1 MEVTSAIQSAATGAT
16 NTAANAAANTQS
28 GGALNSDF
36 ETFLKMLTTQM
47 RNQDPLNPV
56 DSADFAVQ
64 LATFSTVEQQ
74 VRTNDL
80 LGGLGARLD
89 TLGMGQLSGWIGME
103 ARADGPVNFAGNPI
117 TLTTEVDPAADAAE
131 LVVSDAQGVIV
142 QRLDIPAQSGR
153 IEWSGLDPAGIPLR
167 NGTYNISVH
176 SMSQGETIARHDA
189 QVNGRITEAR
199 LDQGAITLVME
210 SGQAIAASQVLG
222 LRPPEG

>member
-1 MEVTSAIQSAATGAT
+1 
-16 NTAANAAANTQS
+16 
-28 GGALNSDF
+28 
-36 ETFLKMLTTQM
+36 MLTTQM

-80 LGGLGARLD
+80 LGGLGTRLD

-103 ARADGPVNFAGNPI
+103 ARAAGPVNFVGNPI

-176 SMSQGETIARHDA
+176 SMSQDETIARHDA

-210 SGQAIAASQVLG
+210 SGQTIAASQVLG
-222 LRPPEG
+222 LRPPED

>member
-1 MEVTSAIQSAATGAT
+1 MEVTSATQSAAT
-16 NTAANAAANTQS
+16 AAANTAASSNANNQS

-74 VRTNDL
+74 VQTNDL
-80 LGGLGARLD
+80 LSGLGARLD

-103 ARADGPVNFAGNPI
+103 ARAEVPVNFKGTPV
-117 TLTTEVDPAADAAE
+117 TLNAEVDPAADSAE
-131 LVVSDAQGVIV
+131 LVVTDAQGVIT

-153 IEWSGLDPAGIPLR
+153 VEWSGLDPAGIPLR

-176 SMSQGETIARHDA
+176 SMSQDETIARHDA
-189 QVNGRITEAR
+189 QVSGRITEAR
-199 LDQGAITLVME
+199 LDGGEINLVME
-210 SGQAIAASQVLG
+210 SGQTISASQVLG

>member
-1 MEVTSAIQSAATGAT
+1 MDVTSAPQANPATAT

-80 LGGLGARLD
+80 LSGLSAGLN

-103 ARADGPVNFAGNPI
+103 ARADVPVKFTGTPI
-117 TLTTEVDPAADAAE
+117 TLTAEVDPAADSAE
-131 LVVSDAQGVIV
+131 MVVSNAQGIIV
-142 QRLDIPAQSGR
+142 QRLDIAPQSGR
-153 IEWSGLDPAGIPLR
+153 LEWSGLDSAGIPLR
-167 NGTYNISVH
+167 AGTYNISVH
-176 SMSQGETIARHDA
+176 SMAQDATIARHDA
-189 QVNGRITEAR
+189 QVHGRITEAR
-199 LDQGAITLVME
+199 LDQGEINLVLE
-210 SGQAIAASQVLG
+210 SGQTIAASQVLG
-222 LRPPEG
+222 LRPPED

>member
-1 MEVTSAIQSAATGAT
+1 MDVTSATQPAATGTT
-16 NTAANAAANTQS
+16 NTAANAASNSQS

-56 DSADFAVQ
+56 ESADFAVQ

-74 VRTNDL
+74 VQTNDIL
-80 LGGLGARLD
+80 SGLGARLD

-103 ARADGPVNFAGNPI
+103 ARAAGPVSFKGDPV
-117 TLTTEVDPAADAAE
+117 TLTAEVDPAADAAE

-153 IEWSGLDPAGIPLR
+153 VEWSGLDSAGIPLR
-167 NGTYNISVH
+167 DGNYNISVH
-176 SMSQGETIARHDA
+176 SMSQSETIAQHDA
-189 QVNGRITEAR
+189 QVSGRITEAR
-199 LDQGAITLVME
+199 LDGGEINLVMA
-210 SGQAIAASQVLG
+210 SGQTIAASQVLG
-222 LRPPEG
+222 LRPSES